1 MWDNVEALLKEAGSS
16 YDEVGVMIVYLRDI
30 ADYELVNRL
39 YEERFPN
46 HPRII
51 VHAPVCRAGWLIE
64 MEVMAVKE
72 QTVDGLPTF

>member
-1 MWDNVEALLKEAGSS
+1 MWDNVEALLKEAGSN

-72 QTVDGLPTF
+72 QTVAELPIF

>member
-1 MWDNVEALLKEAGSS
+1 MWDNVEALLQEADSS
-16 YDEVGVMIVYLRDI
+16 YEDVGVMIVYLRDI
-30 ADYELVNRL
+30 ADYALVNRL

-64 MEVMAVKE
+64 MECIAIKE
-72 QTVDGLPTF
+72 QTIADLPAF